1 MTPADLPNLVGAT
14 LLECSILWERDMAE
28 LRIGPLDVATQAQ
41 VKAPHLRVAL
51 YGLRMLDLPCD
62 TAQDV
67 RVLAVHGASDAE
79 RGTMSLSLDLSDAR
93 SLAAEFVSMGF
104 SGTYPGQ
111 VYEDGDLYA
120 CFHEVMR
127 TTIGALVAH
136 DLRSIRLLS
145 DNVSPDD
152 VLNEVHLY
160 PTTVGHPP
168 HDAYEG
174 MAVSPAAEP
183 DQWYLI
189 LDLWS
194 PEGPTDLSITME
206 VHRIKN
212 ELVGYLE
219 DIHVL

>member
-14 LLECSILWERDMAE
+14 LIECSILWERDSAE
-28 LRIGPLDVATQAQ
+28 LRIGPLDAATQAH
-41 VKAPHLRVAL
+41 VKAPHLRVGL
-51 YGLRMLDLPCD
+51 YGLRMIDLPCG
-62 TAQDV
+62 TAQNA
-67 RVLAVHGASDAE
+67 RVLAVHGTTNAE

-93 SLAAEFVSMGF
+93 SFTAEFVSMGF

-111 VYEDGDLYA
+111 VNEDGELYA

-127 TTIGALVAH
+127 TTIGALVAG
-136 DLRSIRLLS
+136 DLQSIRLLS
-145 DNVSPDD
+145 DSGSREHL
-152 VLNEVHLY
+152 LNEVHLY

-168 HDAYEG
+168 RDAYEG

-194 PEGPTDLSITME
+194 PEGPTDLSITMD
-206 VHRIKN
+206 VHRIKH